1 MSTGEDPVLRVNY
14 VTTYALSAC
23 VVDDLGAPIQGA
35 TGTFAPTSSSA
46 GSAVQTATT
55 EADGTA
61 TVYVKRGSYT
71 VTATN
76 NRFVTPVSATVNVN
90 SSQTVKLTGEILET
104 VQIVVTNAYGAPLSG
119 AVVTIGGKSVNT
131 GADGTA
137 SFSLRRGTYTAQVA
151 CSGYST
157 QSLSLSVTDSVRE
170 RVQMN

>member
-1 MSTGEDPVLRVNY
+1 MLGRGVETRQEVSYHSGARLSRPIPGRAPLSNSLKGDAWSPVLQMDDA
-14 VTTYALSAC
+14 AL
-23 VVDDLGAPIQGA
+23 
-35 TGTFAPTSSSA
+35 
-46 GSAVQTATT
+46 
-55 EADGTA
+55 
-61 TVYVKRGSYT
+61 
-71 VTATN
+71 
-76 NRFVTPVSATVNVN
+76 
-90 SSQTVKLTGEILET
+90 LET

-157 QSLSLSVTDSVRE
+157 QSLSRSVTGSVRE